1 MLCGSSAAGH
11 VERLLS
17 FQVTGVHDT
26 WNRSCRTGLSNGRG
40 TPEVPVGRIS
50 PPAFRAHWHLGL
62 GASHFCPAIG
72 RQYGD
77 GGFLSSCESVARTTV
92 CWLCIK
98 FICLSDYTSRSP
110 SRLYPSQLSAMAV
123 NCRNSIYHFNNRLP
137 SFFMYLVSNA
147 EKVYS
152 LVLLLLVG
160 GVQRAE

>member
-1 MLCGSSAAGH
+1 MIPGIDPAEPDSLTEGGLPKS
-11 VERLLS
+11 LS
-17 FQVTGVHDT
+17 VVLVLQPSEPTGTSDSELH
-26 WNRSCRTGLSNGRG
+26 
-40 TPEVPVGRIS
+40 I
-50 PPAFRAHWHLGL
+50 
-62 GASHFCPAIG
+62 FCPAIG

-137 SFFMYLVSNA
+137 RFFMYLVSNA

>member
-62 GASHFCPAIG
+62 GASHFLSRYRPAIWRWWIFVKLRECCEDDCAG
-72 RQYGD
+72 YVLSLYAYLITPLGVPQGYIRVNYRQWPSTVVIQSIILIIDYQD
-77 GGFLSSCESVARTTV
+77 FLCT
-92 CWLCIK
+92 W
-98 FICLSDYTSRSP
+98 
-110 SRLYPSQLSAMAV
+110 
-123 NCRNSIYHFNNRLP
+123 
-137 SFFMYLVSNA
+137 
-147 EKVYS
+147 
-152 LVLLLLVG
+152 
-160 GVQRAE
+160 